1 MKRISHTLLLCAL
14 LFLGAVA
21 TARDSIEA
29 SPYGNVFT
37 DLIAAFHAERVPCEG
52 VATGVAEVCFRAETV
67 SASYLAEKLTE
78 IVNAYDSVGLSS
90 GGWRS
95 ANGVWTVA
103 LALPNNKFGQLE
115 IYLAEVPENLVKG
128 VVRLVSPR

>member
-1 MKRISHTLLLCAL
+1 MNRTNRILLLCAL
-14 LFLGAVA
+14 LSLGAFA
-21 TARDSIEA
+21 AARDSIEA
-29 SPYGNVFT
+29 SPYGNVFA

-52 VATGVAEVCFRAETV
+52 VATGIAEVCFRAETV
-67 SASYLAEKLTE
+67 SASYLAERLSE

-103 LALPNNKFGQLE
+103 LTLPNDRFGQLE